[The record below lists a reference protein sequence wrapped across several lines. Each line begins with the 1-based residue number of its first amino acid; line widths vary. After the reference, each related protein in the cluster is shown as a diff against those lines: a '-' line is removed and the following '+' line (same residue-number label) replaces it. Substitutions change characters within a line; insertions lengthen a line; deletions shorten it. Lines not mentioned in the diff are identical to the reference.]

1 MFLITS
7 HYIIYLYF
15 CFLYCY
21 NPLLMLANIW
31 CPPIFFHP
39 KNGTFTLGNG
49 TVKQKFMNS
58 IIMHVYKFACNC
70 TILFLFSN
78 MNASFNVCKFP
89 WCQTFLLSRSL
100 LCNKST
106 RPCFPYVHFVA
117 FWILSLLED
126 KLMAWLVSH
135 HQFFFTCSSFLARYV
150 GRGFQF

>member
-49 TVKQKFMNS
+49 TVKQKLMNP
-58 IIMHVYKFACNC
+58 IIMYISLPAI
-70 TILFLFSN
+70 ILFFFLFYN
-78 MNASFNVCKFP
+78 MNASLQCLQISMMPDFSSVSF
-89 WCQTFLLSRSL
+89 TFVQQEYKTMFSLCSFRRLLDTVSSRRQIDGMACLSSSIFFYL
-100 LCNKST
+100 L
-106 RPCFPYVHFVA
+106 
-117 FWILSLLED
+117 
-126 KLMAWLVSH
+126 
-135 HQFFFTCSSFLARYV
+135 
-150 GRGFQF
+150 